1 MDQLK
6 HFSLNCKL
14 HVSSPLALS
23 ALTTLCGIL
32 VVGINVGLLLA
43 HLYPYLTL
51 KKKSLYITVT
61 IC

>member
-1 MDQLK
+1 MHQLK
-6 HFSLNCKL
+6 HVSLNCKL

-23 ALTTLCGIL
+23 ASTAFCGIL

-51 KKKSLYITVT
+51 KKESLYVTVT